1 MCPSSNEKREC
12 FDENCKLHHFKGT
25 KRHPQAQSSN
35 SNSSNQQPRSQQSD
49 FLDMRQ
55 LIASLRT
62 ELLGA
67 IDLRL
72 SASCATTMPQM
83 TAPQLMMQTS
93 TEPGQQPMPAPQMA
107 MQTVN
112 QPQQVPYRPLQP
124 SYQQQPALQQT
135 AVPYPT
141 IRGMAPA
148 APFPQPS
155 IRGIVP
161 VPTR

>member
-1 MCPSSNEKREC
+1 MLRRKLQAPPLQGNEKTPSSTIIIKQQLVE
-12 FDENCKLHHFKGT
+12 
-25 KRHPQAQSSN
+25 PQQN
-35 SNSSNQQPRSQQSD
+35 D

-72 SASCATTMPQM
+72 SASSVTTMPQM

-107 MQTVN
+107 MQTAN

-135 AVPYPT
+135 AVPYPM

-161 VPTR
+161 TR